1 MLFLNPF
8 KMFPSIQNGS
18 RFKPVGHSVQYK
30 NQINRLI
37 RMTRKKQNRKHGTLI
52 IVLGLFLGS
61 KAEL

>member
-1 MLFLNPF
+1 
-8 KMFPSIQNGS
+8 MFPSIQNGS

-37 RMTRKKQNRKHGTLI
+37 RMTRKKQNRKHGTFI